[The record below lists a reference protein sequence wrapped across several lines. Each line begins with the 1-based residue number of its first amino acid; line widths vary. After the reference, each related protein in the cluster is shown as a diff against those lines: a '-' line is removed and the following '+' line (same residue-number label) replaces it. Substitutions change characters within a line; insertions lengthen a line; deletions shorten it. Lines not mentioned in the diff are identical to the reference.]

1 MKKQQIDMDSF
12 YTWDGDTLVLNI
24 LGHPSAKRD
33 VIGKARNGQLNVSVN
48 AQPRA
53 GNATDHMV
61 LFLAGQFGV
70 RVSDIEVV
78 FGRKNINK
86 QLRIKAP
93 KTLPPAIAR
102 QERKRSD

>member
-1 MKKQQIDMDSF
+1 MVEKPAKDSF
-12 YTWDGDTLVLNI
+12 YAWDGDTLVLNI
-24 LGHPSAKRD
+24 LGRPSAKRD
-33 VIGKARNGQLNVSVN
+33 VIGKARNGKLNVSVT

-78 FGRKNINK
+78 FGRKNVNK

-93 KTLPPAIAR
+93 KILPPAIAR
-102 QERKRSD
+102 QERKRTR